1 MWYPDKAALRVG
13 YVTGTHWDKDS
24 IGIFSFAAGYNTK
37 ALGQYS
43 VAVGGSSSAT
53 GNRSFAAGS
62 ATTASGSTAVAMNE
76 STIASGS
83 SSTAMG
89 SNTIAAAANST
100 AMGSRNVA
108 KSFAGLV
115 IGVNND
121 TIIGVENALNLN
133 TRLFEIGNG
142 QSNVRHNAM
151 TVLANGNVGIGTTS
165 PSAELDVSGR
175 TNTDKLQVGTG
186 TVLNNIQSGTFTA
199 GTSATTFKSVTIT
212 FPAAFAS
219 APRVIASA
227 RNDPAYNVNDTF
239 TVTVRSVSATAV
251 TLNIQRVDVAAA
263 WGQNLLIDWLA
274 IQ

>member
-1 MWYPDKAALRVG
+1 M
-13 YVTGTHWDKDS
+13 
-24 IGIFSFAAGYNTK
+24 
-37 ALGQYS
+37 
-43 VAVGGSSSAT
+43 GS
-53 GNRSFAAGS
+53 G
-62 ATTASGSTAVAMNE
+62 
-76 STIASGS
+76 TIA
-83 SSTAMG
+83 
-89 SNTIAAAANST
+89 
-100 AMGSRNVA
+100 R
-108 KSFAGLV
+108 SFAGLV
-115 IGVNND
+115 IGVSND
-121 TIIGVENALNLN
+121 TISVVENALNSN

-151 TVLANGNVGIGTTS
+151 TVLASGNVGIGTTT
-165 PSAELDVSGR
+165 PAVKLDISGR
-175 TNTDKLQVGTG
+175 TNTDQLQVGTG
-186 TVLNNIQSGTFTA
+186 TVLNNIQSGTYTA

-227 RNDPAYNVNDTF
+227 HNDAAYNVNDTF